1 MKSIGNTHKLKL
13 VTIAVFIT
21 AAMIAVTPIVTSTDA
36 FAAQRES
43 RASALAEASGDTP
56 ETTGIFGPWSCAS
69 KTLTDSPDGNNLG
82 WDPNGS
88 ADTFTIDEP
97 CYIKSDSTVLVNI
110 KDGGPNFEV
119 CNVDYASDFGFF
131 EVFCNAPPAEGSE
144 LHYIVFVDFKDVVGM
159 EAPTP
164 EEEVPQDIAKRQQTS
179 NSTQQ

>member
-1 MKSIGNTHKLKL
+1 MTSIFNTQKLKL

-43 RASALAEASGDTP
+43 RASALAESSGDTP
-56 ETTGIFGPWSCAS
+56 ESGIFGPWSCAS

-97 CYIKSDSTVLVNI
+97 CYIKSDSTVLVNV

-119 CNVDYASDFGFF
+119 CNVDFASDFGFF

-164 EEEVPQDIAKRQQTS
+164 AEEVPSDIAARQ

>member
-1 MKSIGNTHKLKL
+1 MKSIVNTHKLKL

-43 RASALAEASGDTP
+43 RSSAPADVSTFDMSGSSP
-56 ETTGIFGPWSCAS
+56 FGPCDA
-69 KTLTDSPDGNNLG
+69 KTLTDSPQGNSLG
-82 WDPNGS
+82 WRPDGS
-88 ADTFTIDEP
+88 EDTFTIDDS
-97 CYIKSDSTVLVNI
+97 CYIKSDSTVLINV
-110 KDGGPNFEV
+110 KDGGANFEA

-131 EVFCNAPPAEGSE
+131 EVFCSAPPDDGSE
-144 LHYIVFVDFKDVVGM
+144 LHYIIFVEDKDVVGM

-164 EEEVPQDIAKRQQTS
+164 EEEVPQDVAKRQQSS